1 MEVFTAKNITF
12 SLVSD
17 DEIQELLAHIKKIM
31 QEKNSHNLSIFSEKL
46 WRWQYR
52 TLPSS
57 KSYVFVAKYNG
68 VISGYYHAP
77 IYNFMLNGQEKTVA
91 MVQDVAISERLRG
104 QGIFRRL
111 AEFAHL
117 HFSTENIDFIY
128 TFPNKRS
135 IHNFLK
141 YDKYNK
147 VANIGVYIRP
157 LKTSAI
163 ISSKIRLFGLEKPA
177 GFIAD
182 TLLNF
187 FKQKKDTGCRVGIN
201 KNFSPEIVL
210 LFEQF
215 TSSHKITLLRNEA
228 WLKWRFLE
236 KPNSQHYILSL
247 TNSSKVLAVAIFKA
261 DVILGNPALI
271 LMDFAFLLNHE
282 ASLLQII
289 QEVAINHK
297 KLLDKNVNLIF
308 ACSLHP
314 VIKKLCKIG
323 FIRLPKRFV
332 TREFNL
338 LSRTINL
345 QNDEPL
351 KTPENWHI
359 TLADWDVF

>member
-1 MEVFTAKNITF
+1 MEVFTAENVTF
-12 SLVSD
+12 SLVGD
-17 DEIQELLAHIKKIM
+17 EEIQELLAHIKKIM
-31 QEKNSHNLSIFSEKL
+31 QENNSHNLSIFSEKL
-46 WRWQYR
+46 WRWQYC

-68 VISGYYHAP
+68 VISGYYHVP

-104 QGIFRRL
+104 QGIFKRL

-117 HFSTENIDFIY
+117 HLSTENIDFIY

-147 VANIGVYIRP
+147 VSNIGVYIRP
-157 LKTSAI
+157 LKTAAI
-163 ISSKIRLFGLEKPA
+163 ISSKIKLFGFEKPI

-182 TLLNF
+182 ILLKK
-187 FKQKKDTGCRVGIN
+187 FKQKKDPRYRVEIN
-201 KNFSPEIVL
+201 KNISSEIVL
-210 LFEQF
+210 LFEQY

-247 TNSSKVLAVAIFKA
+247 TNSTKVMAVAIFKA
-261 DVILGNPALI
+261 DVIFGNPALI
-271 LMDFAFLLNHE
+271 LMDFAFMLNHE

-297 KLLDKNVNLIF
+297 KLLNMDINLIF
-308 ACSLHP
+308 ACALNP

-323 FIRLPKRFV
+323 FIHLPKRFI

-338 LSRTINL
+338 LSRALNL
-345 QNDEPL
+345 QNEEAL